1 MRTYY
6 IILKCTLIISFLL
19 VAATLF
25 MTPYDKF
32 VEKKNIFCRIWH
44 MMMPPCIMI
53 MLLSA
58 LLITEITPKI
68 NYFTHGVYVSEIQN
82 AGLSISEKV
91 PKNADIYDKYVYTG
105 ETENLSVMDF
115 VDAMWNFDETFSENC
130 TFEKDTAIVTGT
142 TEDFL
147 PYSRGKYTQYILDK
161 RTTTLYNCKFQNLK
175 NGSSFKIKYDK
186 SCNSIINIRRVNFDY
201 YGKCTIYEE
210 KIDKR
215 GNNTENQLY

>member
-1 MRTYY
+1 MRIYY
-6 IILKCTLIISFLL
+6 IILMCAVGISFLL
-19 VAATLF
+19 VIATLV
-25 MTPYDKF
+25 MTSYDTF
-32 VEKKNIFCRIWH
+32 VEKKNIFYRIGY

-58 LLITEITPKI
+58 LLLVEISPKI
-68 NYFTHGVYVSEIQN
+68 NYFTHGVYVSEMHD

-91 PKNADIYDKYVYTG
+91 PQNTDIYDKYVYTG

-130 TFEKDTAIVTGT
+130 TFEKDTTIVTGT

-147 PYSRGKYTQYILDK
+147 PYGRGKYTTYVLDK
-161 RTTTLYNCKFQNLK
+161 RTTTLYNCKLPNSK
-175 NGSSFKIKYDK
+175 NGSSFTIKCDK
-186 SCNSIINIRRVNFDY
+186 SYKSTVNIRGFTFDY

-210 KIDKR
+210 
-215 GNNTENQLY
+215 

>member
-6 IILKCTLIISFLL
+6 IILMCTLGISFLL
-19 VAATLF
+19 VMATLV
-25 MTPYDKF
+25 MTSYDKF
-32 VEKKNIFCRIWH
+32 VEKKNIFYRIGY

-58 LLITEITPKI
+58 LLITEIAPKI

-91 PKNADIYDKYVYTG
+91 PKNTDIYDKYVYTG

-115 VDAMWNFDETFSENC
+115 VDTMWNFGETFSENC
-130 TFEKDTAIVTGT
+130 TFEKDTAIITGT

-147 PYSRGKYTQYILDK
+147 PYGRGKYTTYVLDK
-161 RTTTLYNCKFQNLK
+161 RTTTLYNCKLPNSK
-175 NGSSFKIKYDK
+175 NGSSFTIKYDK
-186 SCNSIINIRRVNFDY
+186 SYNSIVNIRGVNFNY

-210 KIDKR
+210 
-215 GNNTENQLY
+215 